1 MNDAKETEDMST
13 AEAIVWT
20 IAASV
25 ISVIILLLLLFL
37 FCLAVSLGINIAEAI
52 VEYFIWRGGVIGG

>member
-1 MNDAKETEDMST
+1 MNDTKETEDMST

-20 IAASV
+20 VVTVTIAVSLF
-25 ISVIILLLLLFL
+25 LLFVFL
-37 FCLAVSLGINIAEAI
+37 FCLAVSLGINTAETI

>member
-1 MNDAKETEDMST
+1 MNDPKETEDMST

-20 IAASV
+20 VVTGTIAVS
-25 ISVIILLLLLFL
+25 LFLLFVFM
-37 FCLAVSLGINIAEAI
+37 FCLAVSLGINTAETI

>member
-20 IAASV
+20 IAVSV
-25 ISVIILLLLLFL
+25 ISVIIPCYFYFCSALLSAL
-37 FCLAVSLGINIAEAI
+37 E
-52 VEYFIWRGGVIGG
+52 